1 MKGFLMRFLAGFLS
15 IAAGFNGFS
24 QESGFLKDKY
34 LVVLD
39 IQDHFTKGVIGESLS
54 EPLIQ
59 TINGLIDR
67 SDPERV
73 IYIRSVLSTFTIGL
87 SGCSTDTLPNLELD
101 SRLKLVN
108 RQIFTKNK
116 ANAFTSPE
124 LQEFLAGK
132 NSREFVV
139 VGLMA
144 GHCVLKTLLWGQGK
158 GYVMYYIPEAIM
170 DKTQGRKEKALKT
183 LQKKGIR
190 FRMKV

>member
-1 MKGFLMRFLAGFLS
+1 MKGFLILICAGCLTT
-15 IAAGFNGFS
+15 AAEFNGFT

-34 LVVLD
+34 LIILD

-108 RQIFTKNK
+108 RQIFIKNK
-116 ANAFTSPE
+116 ANAFTSAE
-124 LQEFLAGK
+124 LQNFLAGK
-132 NSREFVV
+132 NSPEFVV

-144 GHCVLKTLLWGQGK
+144 GHCVLKTLLGGQGK
-158 GYVMYYIPEAIM
+158 GYVMFYIPDAIM
-170 DKTQGRKEKALKT
+170 DKTPERKEKTLET

-190 FRMKV
+190 FRMEV